1 MSRFPSVSR
10 ANSTAE
16 KESAA
21 RRGRIVFLAGL
32 VPVALTAIL
41 AVYRPAF
48 FPRLDDSVYDVV
60 MRSSSIQP
68 PGKRVVI
75 VDIDERSLME
85 LGQWPWR
92 RDVIGDLITRLRDM
106 GASVIGLDVIF
117 AESDRLEIP
126 ESEVTPDDL
135 LAGVLRQG
143 KVLLGYGLTFDQAGR
158 DRTDCSL
165 HPVTVAVLH
174 PPEESGQAPYFHAT
188 GAVCSLPMLA
198 QAAGASGF
206 LNAAPDPDGILRRV
220 PIIAELDGRIYPGFA
235 LAAVRAATGS
245 RDMTL
250 RVLNVNAS
258 MLEMDDLVIP
268 LDGRGN
274 LLARYR
280 GKKGTFQHLSA
291 ADILNNR
298 LPPAVVRDKIVLV
311 GTTALGTRE
320 VVATPLDTL
329 FAGVE
334 VQATIADNLLEQ
346 TFNRR
351 SSLGSVLDFQ
361 VVVVFGLALSI
372 LVAVAGVIPGVIG
385 GMLGIA
391 GLWTGSVW
399 LLSTEGLFVSPLF
412 PTIGI
417 VLGLAMMTFAK
428 FVVERRRAETAGR
441 QRTDAQ
447 RLMVQTLLSLTETR
461 DAETGR
467 HSRRTQLYARVL
479 AQELSKNPDY
489 SDYLT
494 AERVDL
500 LSRLAPLHDIGKV
513 GIPDHILNKPGPLTA
528 EEMVEMKKHPALG
541 HEVILKAEQRVGVYD
556 DATLA
561 MAKDIVYTHHERWD
575 GTGYPQGL
583 QGELIPI
590 PGRVMAIVDVY
601 DAAVTRTLYRRTMTH
616 EDTLKFIV
624 AGKGTHFDPAVVD
637 AFVSASAV
645 IEHVSQEENH

>member
-1 MSRFPSVSR
+1 
-10 ANSTAE
+10 
-16 KESAA
+16 
-21 RRGRIVFLAGL
+21 
-32 VPVALTAIL
+32 
-41 AVYRPAF
+41 
-48 FPRLDDSVYDVV
+48 
-60 MRSSSIQP
+60 MRSSRIQP

-75 VDIDERSLME
+75 VDIDERSLMT

-106 GASVIGLDVIF
+106 GASVIGLDIIF
-117 AESDRLEIP
+117 AEADRLEIP
-126 ESEVTPDDL
+126 ESDSQGSQVKPDDV
-135 LAGVLRQG
+135 LADVLRQG

-158 DRTDCSL
+158 ERTECDL
-165 HPVTVAVLH
+165 HPVTVAVLQ
-174 PPEESGQAPYFHAT
+174 PPEETEQAPYFHAT
-188 GAVCSLPMLA
+188 GAICSLPVLA

-206 LNAAPDPDGILRRV
+206 LNAAPDADGILRRV
-220 PIIAELDGRIYPGFA
+220 PIIAELDGRIYPGLA
-235 LAAVRAATGS
+235 LAAVRAATGL

-258 MLEMDDLVIP
+258 MLELDDLVIP

-291 ADILNNR
+291 VDILDNR

-334 VQATIADNLLEQ
+334 VQATITDNLLER
-346 TFNRR
+346 TFIRR

-361 VVVVFGLALSI
+361 MVVVFGLAVSI
-372 LVAVAGVIPGVIG
+372 LVAIAGVVPGVIG
-385 GMLGIA
+385 GVLAIA
-391 GLWTGSVW
+391 GLWAGSIW

-412 PTIGI
+412 PTAGVISS
-417 VLGLAMMTFAK
+417 LAMMTFAK

-479 AQELSKNPDY
+479 AQELSKNPEY

-494 AERVDL
+494 PERIDL

-513 GIPDHILNKPGPLTA
+513 GIPDHILNKPGPLTPD
-528 EEMVEMKKHPALG
+528 EMVEMKKHPVLG
-541 HEVILKAEQRVGVYD
+541 HEVILKAEQQVGVYD

-583 QGELIPI
+583 TGELIPI

-601 DAAVTRTLYRRTMTH
+601 DAAVTRTLYRRTMSH

-645 IEHVSQEENH
+645 LEHVSHEENH

>member
-1 MSRFPSVSR
+1 MRPPKPAIAVSRFPSVNR
-10 ANSTAE
+10 ASSTTE
-16 KESAA
+16 KEGAA

-60 MRSSSIQP
+60 MRSSHIQP

-106 GASVIGLDVIF
+106 GATVIGLDVIF

-135 LAGVLRQG
+135 LADVLRQG
-143 KVLLGYGLTFDQAGR
+143 NVLLGYGLTFDQAGR
-158 DRTDCSL
+158 ERTDCSL

-188 GAVCSLPMLA
+188 GAVCSLPLLA

-206 LNAAPDPDGILRRV
+206 LNAAPDADGILRRV
-220 PIIAELDGRIYPGFA
+220 PIIAELDGRIYPGLA

-258 MLEMDDLVIP
+258 MLELDSLVIP

-291 ADILNNR
+291 SDILNNR

-351 SSLGSVLDFQ
+351 SSLGSVVDFQ

-385 GMLGIA
+385 GVLGIA

-399 LLSTEGLFVSPLF
+399 LLSTKGLFVSPLF

-417 VLGLAMMTFAK
+417 ALGLAMMTFAK

-494 AERVDL
+494 AERIDL
-500 LSRLAPLHDIGKV
+500 LSSLAPLHDIGKV
-513 GIPDHILNKPGPLTA
+513 GIPDHILNKPGPLTPD
-528 EEMVEMKKHPALG
+528 EMVEMKRHPVLG
-541 HEVILKAEQRVGVYD
+541 HEVILKAEQQVGVYD
-556 DATLA
+556 DATSG
-561 MAKDIVYTHHERWD
+561 D
-575 GTGYPQGL
+575 
-583 QGELIPI
+583 
-590 PGRVMAIVDVY
+590 
-601 DAAVTRTLYRRTMTH
+601 
-616 EDTLKFIV
+616 
-624 AGKGTHFDPAVVD
+624 GKGHRLHASRAVGWHRL
-637 AFVSASAV
+637 SSGPPG
-645 IEHVSQEENH
+645 